1 MLESGSACGF
11 TALSG
16 PANSQTSFRPS
27 LRNLRSAE
35 PAAAEDEVAVV
46 EYGGLAG
53 GDGALRG
60 VERHARDGGIERL
73 DCGRRRFVLVAD
85 FGEGTERGGLRLVG
99 NPIHAFDFAHCLSE
113 NIVFADEDAVLLRIN

>member
-11 TALSG
+11 TTLSV
-16 PANSQTSFRPS
+16 PANSQNSFRPS
-27 LRNLRSAE
+27 LRNRRSAE

-73 DCGRRRFVLVAD
+73 DCGRSRFVLVAD
-85 FGEGTERGGLRLVG
+85 FAVGPQGGGR
-99 NPIHAFDFAHCLSE
+99 
-113 NIVFADEDAVLLRIN
+113 IVRRAPSPV

>member
-11 TALSG
+11 TPLSV
-16 PANSQTSFRPS
+16 PANSQNSFRPS

-73 DCGRRRFVLVAD
+73 DCGRGRVGRVGGFGRGKGQGGVRVVRR
-85 FGEGTERGGLRLVG
+85 
-99 NPIHAFDFAHCLSE
+99 S
-113 NIVFADEDAVLLRIN
+113 

>member
-11 TALSG
+11 TPLSV
-16 PANSQTSFRPS
+16 PANSQNSFRPS
-27 LRNLRSAE
+27 LRNRRSAE

-60 VERHARDGGIERL
+60 VERHARDGGIERH
-73 DCGRRRFVLVAD
+73 DCGRRRVVLVAG
-85 FGEGTERGGLRLVG
+85 FWEGTGARGPRVSGKPNYPLHF
-99 NPIHAFDFAHCLSE
+99 PHCLFEKNFFSHE
-113 NIVFADEDAVLLRIN
+113 KPGFFP